1 MAIALRQPRVGH
13 RGDVSG
19 VEDLLGRG
27 ARARVQEEIGVAPG
41 ARLLAG
47 HRERIFA
54 NAPFRADN
62 RVRSRA
68 RLRAVLDAEYG
79 RVRMWRNERR
89 INGRPSDARGLPRI
103 IAALDEH
110 GTCR

>member
-1 MAIALRQPRVGH
+1 MDSTPMAAISSLTT
-13 RGDVSG
+13 
-19 VEDLLGRG
+19 
-27 ARARVQEEIGVAPG
+27 ARVRERGGCPGSCWGAAEFLGVAPG

-47 HRERIFA
+47 HREPILA

-62 RVRSRA
+62 RVRLRA

-79 RVRMWRNERR
+79 RVRMWRDKRR

>member
-1 MAIALRQPRVGH
+1 M
-13 RGDVSG
+13 
-19 VEDLLGRG
+19 DL
-27 ARARVQEEIGVAPG
+27 GVAPG

-89 INGRPSDARGLPRI
+89 INGRPRDARGLPWI

>member
-1 MAIALRQPRVGH
+1 MLHTALQADQNSYDADSCR
-13 RGDVSG
+13 S
-19 VEDLLGRG
+19 RG
-27 ARARVQEEIGVAPG
+27 APMDLGVAPG

-68 RLRAVLDAEYG
+68 RLRAVLDPEYG
-79 RVRMWRNERR
+79 RVRMWRNKRR

-110 GTCR
+110 GTCG

>member
-1 MAIALRQPRVGH
+1 M
-13 RGDVSG
+13 
-19 VEDLLGRG
+19 DL
-27 ARARVQEEIGVAPG
+27 GVAPG

-89 INGRPSDARGLPRI
+89 INGRPSDARGLPGSSPPSTNTEPAGRPQVN
-103 IAALDEH
+103 LLKTEKKR
-110 GTCR
+110 GRQRSGCRYVRAMSSGP